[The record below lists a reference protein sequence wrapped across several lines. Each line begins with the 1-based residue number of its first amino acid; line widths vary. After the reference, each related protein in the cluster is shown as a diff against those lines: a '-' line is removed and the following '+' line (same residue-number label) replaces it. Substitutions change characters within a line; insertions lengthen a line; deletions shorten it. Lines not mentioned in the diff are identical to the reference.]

1 MCKIELNATQVAAI
15 YKGGNG
21 ESRKILKESIGE
33 RFSEVFPITLRVQS
47 FDDAVKEIG
56 DDHPLCQVLSS
67 LMYGYRSDV
76 VTKDLLAYLKI
87 AIIAEALNEGWKP
100 AGDENRW
107 YPFFELSEDND
118 SVVFTHS
125 GTTDPDCLSDSVKLA
140 YKSEELASYAGETF
154 ADIYSDLVTLGK
166 LPCKDESNL

>member
-1 MCKIELNATQVAAI
+1 MCKIELSATQVAAI
-15 YKGGNG
+15 YKGGNE

-33 RFSEVFPITLRVQS
+33 HFSSVFPITERVQS
-47 FDDAVKEIG
+47 FDDAVNEIG
-56 DDHPLCQVLSS
+56 NDHPLCQVLST
-67 LMYGYRSDV
+67 LKYGYRSDV
-76 VTKDLLAYLKI
+76 VRKDLLAYLKI
-87 AIIAEALNEGWKP
+87 SIIAEALNEGWEP

-107 YPFFELSEDND
+107 YPFFELSEDSD

-154 ADIYSDLVTLGK
+154 VEIYADFVTLGK
-166 LPCKDESNL
+166 SPCKDESNL